1 MTDLL
6 QNLTSHP
13 LFNNFIALLIGL
25 VLVLLLVRFTQ
36 RIATLKISD
45 NDLRYK
51 TRKVI
56 SLAGYVLGL
65 IVAISIFSNQLST
78 CRC

>member
-65 IVAISIFSNQLST
+65 IVAISISATSCPT